1 MRGFNSGNALALDR
15 LTFIRT
21 DGARDALPA
30 SVPIAPPSCLLPP
43 LEKRQHHL
51 SVRSCC
57 STFRVIPPIRADR
70 LILSSRKRTAH
81 SFGPRYTLQSP
92 HSWDLLIHTHCAS
105 SISPY
110 SPLCLS
116 HSNHYFHPSPSCTL
130 LLHANPSFLDAAPL
144 TFNLPHLPRNH
155 TQLALHPAPTPPH
168 LSSTDAAAR
177 LTRSPLPSP
186 LARPSQ
192 PSFPLLSSAPLDVP
206 PARPSSSPRP
216 WPSQPAISGTP
227 ATPPRR
233 TPRPRP

>member
-57 STFRVIPPIRADR
+57 STFRVSRPYARTVSSSPQENGQRIRLGLAILFNRLIRGTSLFIRTALRLSRLTRLFACPTPTTTPPISLLHPTPARQPQLPRRRSPYIQPPPPPPKPHAAR
-70 LILSSRKRTAH
+70 STSRTH
-81 SFGPRYTLQSP
+81 PTTLELHGRSRSP
-92 HSWDLLIHTHCAS
+92 HS
-105 SISPY
+105 
-110 SPLCLS
+110 
-116 HSNHYFHPSPSCTL
+116 
-130 LLHANPSFLDAAPL
+130 L
-144 TFNLPHLPRNH
+144 TP
-155 TQLALHPAPTPPH
+155 
-168 LSSTDAAAR
+168 
-177 LTRSPLPSP
+177 PLPS
-186 LARPSQ
+186 RSPSQ